1 MSNLEERRLTR
12 RSVMRGLGLAGAGVL
27 GASLLAACGASATTT
42 GTTAAESTGAAT
54 TKAASSAAAT
64 TSAATASAAT
74 TSSASKTVA
83 AAATSST
90 EAVIG
95 QNPTGAKGVVTWLTR
110 TGVSETTWEQKV
122 AVPDFEKAN
131 PSIKVNLIIAPWA
144 QFDPKLFTLFAADTP
159 VDVWTHW
166 GQSGFADYVHKGMV
180 ADLTSLIAADHYD
193 LTAFQPGMTDIY
205 KLGGKQLG
213 LPNDTTYGMP
223 LYYDADMLQKAGI
236 TPPGV
241 DWTKPWSWA
250 EMVDAAKK
258 MTTNYGAPTATY
270 GISLPTD
277 LQLLAR
283 LGGIDLFTWDVVNT
297 GIAKPADYHA
307 DAPEVLAGVQAVYD
321 LMYKD
326 KVMPTPQLNNALG
339 AGGLD
344 PFVAQK
350 LAMTWNGGWDYWNY
364 KPEIKS
370 FKWPAAADPM
380 LKTNNTTEYTDPWM
394 LSSKSKDQSS
404 AWTFV
409 KYLLSYDGQLAYMN
423 ATGAPPANAK
433 AAEQWLTAFQAP
445 TGLTTDQLKQVTSG
459 ALTHGKESFNHLL
472 VNYNE
477 YITAENNALN
487 QVWSGKL
494 SPSDGL
500 KQAKDQV
507 DAVLSKQ
514 T

>member
-1 MSNLEERRLTR
+1 MSNLAERRLTR

-42 GTTAAESTGAAT
+42 AT
-54 TKAASSAAAT
+54 TGSASAAAT
-64 TSAATASAAT
+64 TAAATTAATTAAAT
-74 TSSASKTVA
+74 TSSAATTVA
-83 AAATSST
+83 AAATSSS
-90 EAVIG
+90 EAVVG

-131 PSIKVNLIIAPWA
+131 PNIKINLIIAPWA
-144 QFDPKLFTLFAADTP
+144 QFDPKLFTLFAANTP
-159 VDVWTHW
+159 VDIWTHW

-180 ADLTSLIAADHYD
+180 TDLTSMIGADHYD

-223 LYYDADMLQKAGI
+223 LYYNADMLQKAGI
-236 TPPGV
+236 TSPPPV
-241 DWTKPWSWA
+241 DWSKPWAWSD
-250 EMVDAAKK
+250 MIKAAHSLTKD
-258 MTTNYGAPTATY
+258 YGAPTATY
-270 GISLPTD
+270 GISVPTD

-297 GIAKPADYHA
+297 GLAKPSDYHA
-307 DAPEVLAGVQAVYD
+307 DAPETLAGVQAVFD
-321 LMYKD
+321 LMYKE

-344 PFVAQK
+344 PFVAGK

-370 FKWPAAADPM
+370 FKWPPAADPM

-394 LSSKSKDQSS
+394 LSSASKDLPS
-404 AWTFV
+404 AWTFM
-409 KYLLSYDGQLAYMN
+409 KYLLSYDGQVAYMT
-423 ATGAPPANAK
+423 ATGAPPGNAK
-433 AAEQWLTAFQAP
+433 AAQQWLQAFVAP
-445 TGLTTDQLKQVTSG
+445 TGLTTDQLTQVSSG

-472 VNYNE
+472 VGYNE
-477 YITAENNALN
+477 IATAETQAMNLI
-487 QVWSGKL
+487 WSNKI
-494 SPSDGL
+494 SPADGL
-500 KQAKDQV
+500 KQAQAQV
-507 DAVLSKQ
+507 GAVLAKQ